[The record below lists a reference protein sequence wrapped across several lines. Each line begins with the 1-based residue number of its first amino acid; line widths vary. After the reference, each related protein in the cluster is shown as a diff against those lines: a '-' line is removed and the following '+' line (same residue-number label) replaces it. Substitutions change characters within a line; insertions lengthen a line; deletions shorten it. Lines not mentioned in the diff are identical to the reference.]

1 MYHTDLPPARDIIYK
16 YTCISFKTVAF
27 TIGTSVKD
35 AAPVYMVNNVGN
47 LNHIQC
53 SYTMVQSLNFLTP
66 FNNFNGHLLL

>member
-35 AAPVYMVNNVGN
+35 AAPVYMEFE
-47 LNHIQC
+47 
-53 SYTMVQSLNFLTP
+53 SYTVFLYYGPESEFFNP